1 MNLARHSYLILY
13 SIFALS
19 CARQTAPTGG
29 PKDSIP
35 PTLISSQPRSNELN
49 FKGKTIQLAFSEHIL
64 LNNPRDQIIITPDL
78 GKPVNATSRKNQ
90 VTIILEDDLKP
101 NTTYSINF
109 REAIQDITEK
119 NPAAMLK
126 LAFSTG
132 SYIDSLAVEGN
143 AFDPLSAKEIK
154 DATLAL
160 YENDT
165 FNIFKHRPTYVT
177 KSDAKG
183 LFKIE
188 NLKPGKY
195 FLYGFEDKN
204 KNLIVDSKT
213 ESYGF
218 LQEPLQLEENIR
230 GLKVPLVRLD
240 GRPLKLTSSRPSGT
254 YFNIKATKS
263 LSHYQITTTEQET
276 IISSF
281 GEDLANIR
289 VYNTFED
296 KDSVS
301 IRFTA
306 LDSISNTIDTTLYV
320 KFLKRQVTPE
330 GFELN
335 LDKFEVIGTKGVIR
349 GQIQFNKP
357 VLAVNF
363 DSIFYRIDSTQ
374 VIPFNA
380 QNIRWDSLRNIL
392 FIEKTFDRNL
402 LPKETPSTSTSEQRR
417 SVAASPIRP
426 AAKTS
431 KTSNKN
437 QFYMGNAA
445 FISIELDSSKRAVN
459 SYPPSKLEDTGIIL
473 VEVQTQA
480 PHFFVQLL
488 SKDFQ
493 MLRSVANLRKFN
505 FEDLKPGDYQLRL
518 VIDENNDGRWDP
530 GNFYLKRQP
539 EEILFYKNE
548 KGSPLINLKANWELG
563 PLLIKH

>member
-1 MNLARHSYLILY
+1 MNLSKHGYLIIYLL
-13 SIFALS
+13 FALS

-35 PTLISSQPRSNELN
+35 PTLIASQPRPGEVN
-49 FKGKTIQLAFSEHIL
+49 FTGKTIYLTFSENIM
-64 LNNPRDQIIITPDL
+64 LNNPRDQIIVTPDL
-78 GKPVNATSRKNQ
+78 GKPVDATVRKNQ
-90 VTIILEDDLKP
+90 VIVTLEEELKD
-101 NTTYSINF
+101 NTTYSFNF

-132 SYIDSLAVEGN
+132 SYIDSLSVEGK
-143 AFDPLSAKEIK
+143 AFDPLNAKETK

-160 YENDT
+160 YESDT
-165 FNIFKHRPTYVT
+165 FNIFKHRPTYIT
-177 KSDAKG
+177 KSDTKG

-188 NLKPGKY
+188 NLKPGNY
-195 FLYGFEDKN
+195 FVYGFEDKN

-218 LQEPLQLEENIR
+218 LREPLQLQENIDAIEI
-230 GLKVPLVRLD
+230 PLVRLD
-240 GRPLKLTSSRPSGT
+240 SRPLKMTSTRPYGT
-254 YFNIKATKS
+254 YYNIKTTKN
-263 LSHYQITTTEQET
+263 LSSFHISTTERET

-289 VYNTFED
+289 IYNTFEE

-306 LDSISNTIDTTLYV
+306 IDSITNTIDTTLYV
-320 KFLKRQVTPE
+320 KFLEREVKPE
-330 GFELN
+330 NFELE
-335 LDKFEVIGTKGVIR
+335 LDKFEVIGTKGIIR

-357 VLAVNF
+357 VLAINF

-374 VIPFNA
+374 HISFEDE
-380 QNIRWDSLRNIL
+380 NIRWDSLHNIL
-392 FIEKTFDRNL
+392 FLEKKFDKAL
-402 LPKETPSTSTSEQRR
+402 LPKETPSASSSTQRR
-417 SVAASPIRP
+417 SITGTSPRP
-426 AAKTS
+426 GAKP
-431 KTSNKN
+431 SNKH
-437 QFYMGNAA
+437 QFYLGNAA
-445 FISIELDSSKRAVN
+445 FVSIELDSSKRIADT
-459 SYPPSKLEDTGIIL
+459 YPPSKLEDTGILL
-473 VEVQTQA
+473 VQVQIQA

-493 MLRSVANLRKFN
+493 ILRFISNSRKFN

-518 VIDENNDGRWDP
+518 VIDEDNDGKWDP
-530 GNFYLKRQP
+530 GNFYLKQQP
-539 EEILFYKNE
+539 EEIFFYRNE
-548 KGSPLINLKANWELG
+548 KGATLINLKANWELG

>member
-1 MNLARHSYLILY
+1 MTLARHSYLILY
-13 SIFALS
+13 AIFALS

-35 PTLISSQPRSNELN
+35 PTLISSQPQSNELN

-78 GKPVNATSRKNQ
+78 GKPVNATARKNQ
-90 VTIILEDDLKP
+90 VTITLEDELKP

-132 SYIDSLAVEGN
+132 SYIDSLEIDGN

-165 FNIFKHRPTYVT
+165 FNIFKHRATYVT
-177 KSDAKG
+177 KSDTKG
-183 LFKIE
+183 FFKIE

-218 LQEPLQLEENIR
+218 LRAPLQLEENITA
-230 GLKVPLVRLD
+230 LKVPLVRLD
-240 GRPLKLTSSRPSGT
+240 SRPLKLTSSRPSGT
-254 YFNIKATKS
+254 YFNIKASKS
-263 LSHYQITTTEQET
+263 LSHYQITTTEEET

-301 IRFTA
+301 IHLTA
-306 LDSISNTIDTTLYV
+306 IDSISNAIDTTLYV

-330 GFELN
+330 AFEFK
-335 LDKFEVIGTKGVIR
+335 LDKFEVIGTKGILR

-363 DSIFYRIDSTQ
+363 DSIFYRIDSLQ
-374 VIPFNA
+374 VIPINA

-392 FIEKTFDRNL
+392 FLEKIFDKNL
-402 LPKETPSTSTSEQRR
+402 LPKETASTSTSEQRR
-417 SVAASPIRP
+417 SIAASPIR
-426 AAKTS
+426 TGS

-437 QFYMGNAA
+437 QFYIGNAA
-445 FISIELDSSKRAVN
+445 FVSIELDSSKRAVN
-459 SYPPSKLEDTGIIL
+459 NYTPTKLEDTGIIL

-493 MLRSVANLRKFN
+493 ILRSMANLRKFN

-518 VIDENNDGRWDP
+518 VIDENNDAKWDP

-548 KGSPLINLKANWELG
+548 KGSASINLKANWELG